1 MRASFLGN
9 YSILSLQF
17 LERCVFITVVLANN
31 LDAFIKASKLKLLMQ
46 LNSKLVDIKIGNNR
60 LFVKYALDFESDGS
74 TEGHASG
81 STEGKVHFKL
91 CVVIGGH
98 VISRSERHRE
108 GGLCLASNFLDGQ
121 AEDVDRKF
129 IGRLLIGESE
139 SAASLPGPVSV
150 IENLELYSL
159 SLSWND
165 LNDLLRLAHADGAS
179 VFPALLALR
188 AP

>member
-17 LERCVFITVVLANN
+17 LDGLFFISIVSANN
-31 LDAFIKASKLKLLMQ
+31 LDAVIKASKLKLLMQ

-81 STEGKVHFKL
+81 STEGKVHLIL
-91 CVVIGGH
+91 CVVIGSH
-98 VISRSERHRE
+98 MISDSEGNSE
-108 GGLCLASNFLDGQ
+108 FGLSLTSNFINRQ
-121 AEDVDRKF
+121 AEDIDRKF
-129 IGRLLIGESE
+129 VGRLVIGESE
-139 SAASLPGPVSV
+139 SAASFPGPVSV
-150 IENLELYSL
+150 IEDLELNIL
-159 SLSWND
+159 SKSRND

-179 VFPALLALR
+179 FSPALLALEV
-188 AP
+188 P